1 MEITQSNPLCSRI
14 PFIIFLT
21 NGHPASALTS
31 NPLSSW
37 ELCHDGKLSHKKKA
51 DNNRFA
57 TSITTMVTG
66 IYTLKCCYWVLTNMS
81 SRTQ

>member
-1 MEITQSNPLCSRI
+1 MGKNNGNYKNTFYNI
-14 PFIIFLT
+14 PNKWSSSFCINKQPTIFL
-21 NGHPASALTS
+21 GKV
-31 NPLSSW
+31 
-37 ELCHDGKLSHKKKA
+37 CHDGKSFSHKKKA

-66 IYTLKCCYWVLTNMS
+66 IYIPKCCYWVLTNMS